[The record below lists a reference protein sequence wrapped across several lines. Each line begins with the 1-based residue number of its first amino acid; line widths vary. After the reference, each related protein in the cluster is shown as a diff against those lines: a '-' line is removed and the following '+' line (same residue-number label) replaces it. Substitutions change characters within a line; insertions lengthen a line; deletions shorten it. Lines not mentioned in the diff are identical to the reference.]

1 MILCF
6 PKRVNDSKC
15 SKTVCQVLLNDDED
29 LSNFRSQSVKKKPVE
44 NRIVSTRTCLIRFM
58 NSINKEKHVNQNQ
71 CLSIIFQ

>member
-6 PKRVNDSKC
+6 HKRVNGSKC

-44 NRIVSTRTCLIRFM
+44 NRIVSTHTCLR
-58 NSINKEKHVNQNQ
+58 
-71 CLSIIFQ
+71 